1 MLLIYSEK
9 ITNRTRYIFNL
20 YFQELLK
27 VDFNLTT
34 SREEFS
40 SFEGP
45 KFSYAKK
52 PLGSELF
59 IGSANLLLERG
70 ITNNDLLF
78 IEFENNPAFFPI
90 FQKESAFTFDPFAA
104 GFYLVSRYEEYL
116 PYRKDEYGR
125 FSASESLAYQ
135 KNFLHKP
142 LVNCWS
148 LAIKKKIQE
157 RFPQFS
163 MPGTKYRFIPT
174 IDIDSAWAFSE
185 KGLLRT
191 IGGYLSAFSNLQF
204 SNMIRRTKVLSG
216 IQHDP
221 FDTYQLQFELQKK
234 YKIHPIYFILF
245 AEYGF
250 NDKNIPVENRA
261 FQTLIKTF
269 ADYAEVGIHPS
280 YNSNHSIKKLKDEI
294 ERLSKVLNKEVT
306 KSRQHF
312 LKLQLPYTYRNLIN
326 LDITD
331 DYTMGFAAQPGFRA
345 SICSTFNFYDLDM
358 DAETKLRVH
367 PFTLMDGTLRD
378 YMNIEA
384 DQAMQYISPLIQEV
398 KDVGGTFIS
407 LWHNESLSNEDRWIG
422 WNRVY
427 EEMIKEA
434 LAS

>member
-1 MLLIYSEK
+1 MLLVYTEK
-9 ITNRTRYIFNL
+9 ITNRTKYIFSL
-20 YFQELLK
+20 YLGELLK
-27 VDFNLTT
+27 IDYKLTSSKEDFN
-34 SREEFS
+34 
-40 SFEGP
+40 SFNGP
-45 KFSYAKK
+45 KFSYTKK
-52 PLGSELF
+52 PLENELHF
-59 IGSANLLLERG
+59 GSANLLFERG
-70 ITNNDLLF
+70 ISSSDLLF
-78 IEFENNPAFFPI
+78 IEYENNPAFFPVHH
-90 FQKESAFTFDPFAA
+90 KESALTFDPFAA

-148 LAIKKKIQE
+148 IVIKKKLQE
-157 RFPQFS
+157 RFPELNI
-163 MPGTKYRFIPT
+163 PGTKYCFIPT
-174 IDIDSAWAFSE
+174 IDIDSAWAYNQ

-191 IGGYLSAFSNLQF
+191 LGGFLSDFSNLQF
-204 SNMIRRTKVLSG
+204 SNMIRRTKVLTG
-216 IQHDP
+216 IQKDP
-221 FDTYQLQFELQKK
+221 FDTFQLQFDLQKK

-261 FQTLIKTF
+261 FHTLIKTF

-280 YNSNHSIKKLKDEI
+280 YNSNNSIKKLKEEI

-367 PFTLMDGTLRD
+367 PFILMDGTLRD
-378 YMNIEA
+378 YMNLEA
-384 DQAMQYISPLIQEV
+384 EQAMQYISPLIQEV
-398 KDVGGTFIS
+398 KAVGGTFIS
-407 LWHNESLSNEDRWIG
+407 LWHNESLSNEDRWVG
-422 WNRVY
+422 WNWIY
-427 EEMIKEA
+427 EEMIQEA
-434 LAS
+434 LA